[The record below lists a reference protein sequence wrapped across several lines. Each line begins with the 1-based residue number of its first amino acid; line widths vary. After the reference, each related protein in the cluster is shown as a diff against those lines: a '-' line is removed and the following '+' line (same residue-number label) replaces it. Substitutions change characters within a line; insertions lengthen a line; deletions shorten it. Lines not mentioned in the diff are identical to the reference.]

1 MAQDFILGRSL
12 KSDCSKNY
20 VFQNGN
26 RNTKNPNNLL
36 WKMALTKTHSKQI
49 TLKLNLN
56 VCLSAAFIPFA
67 QETLSYSFLSQAIY
81 DIEFGTIC
89 ILSFLNHSDFSYYQY
104 DCRMYLCHWLVKSN
118 ILTYQ
123 NSQIEKDN
131 QITLKQHTETPF
143 DCQS

>member
-56 VCLSAAFIPFA
+56 VCLSEAFIPFA
-67 QETLSYSFLSQAIY
+67 
-81 DIEFGTIC
+81 
-89 ILSFLNHSDFSYYQY
+89 
-104 DCRMYLCHWLVKSN
+104 
-118 ILTYQ
+118 
-123 NSQIEKDN
+123 
-131 QITLKQHTETPF
+131 
-143 DCQS
+143 